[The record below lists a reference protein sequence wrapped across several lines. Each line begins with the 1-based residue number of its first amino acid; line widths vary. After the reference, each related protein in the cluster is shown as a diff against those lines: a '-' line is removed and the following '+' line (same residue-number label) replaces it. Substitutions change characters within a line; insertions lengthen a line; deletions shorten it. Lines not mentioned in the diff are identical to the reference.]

1 MARTHKVGKTG
12 RLISKLK
19 WSSIEFR
26 VISISTSGRDPR
38 SENVKEH
45 IETKKEDHNRE
56 WKRVRVREEEKE
68 SAKKIEKKGTRKA
81 ISYLGKSSPVS
92 SL

>member
-1 MARTHKVGKTG
+1 M
-12 RLISKLK
+12 

-45 IETKKEDHNRE
+45 IETEKEGNGP
-56 WKRVRVREEEKE
+56 RVQDREEEKE
-68 SAKKIEKKGTRKA
+68 SAKKIEEKGTRKA